1 MQEVSVDEAAKT
13 FSDLLQKVI
22 MGEEVFILQNHK
34 PVAKL
39 VSVGANRKSLKKRI
53 QAGSAKGLVKLAP
66 DFDAPLE
73 DFQEY
78 ME

>member
-1 MQEVSVDEAAKT
+1 MQQVSVDEAAKT
-13 FSDLLQKVI
+13 FSALVQKVI
-22 MGEEVFILQNHK
+22 KGEEVFILQDHK

-39 VSVGANRKSLKKRI
+39 VSVGAERVPLKKRI
-53 QAGSAKGLVKLAP
+53 RAGSAKGLVKIAP
-66 DFDAPLE
+66 DFDTSLE